1 MVGWIIGIVTSFVT
15 IATLVVSVL
24 TYKYARQSDKKR
36 IKDELARKEAM
47 LKRMKSHDFW
57 MGMSQGVA
65 NTIIPQVKVL
75 EAEIEE
81 LKRQLK

>member
-1 MVGWIIGIVTSFVT
+1 MNLAINIIILIVG
-15 IATLVVSVL
+15 IATLVVSIL
-24 TYKYARQSDKKR
+24 AYRYARQSDKKR

-47 LKRMKSHDFW
+47 LARMNRHDFW
-57 MGMSQGVA
+57 IGMNQGVA
-65 NTIIPQVKVL
+65 NTLFPKIKVL